1 MSRADIPP
9 MVTAAA
15 CVVFLLVMHFQG
27 LLP

>member
-1 MSRADIPP
+1 MDRQDLPP

-15 CVVFLLVMHFQG
+15 CVVFLIVMHFQG